1 MEFSPCP
8 FTITIPIPIPC
19 HASIAVLASCF
30 SFFFFF
36 RPFGICAILHAL
48 QLPCPAPPNISR
60 PFSALI
66 SQLLMHRGKCLRPG
80 HPSVSREA
88 VGCVSAVV
96 HWWCP
101 RVGYVVLG
109 KVYLFRYM
117 YLHLI
122 LYRHPSAAECRISHS
137 KRSACED
144 NPVKIAICAGQVSGY
159 FLNKKNCLL
168 KIAVINLCKSKI
180 KGVLLLNIIYQQYIY
195 IYIL

>member
-48 QLPCPAPPNISR
+48 QLPCPAPSNISR

-109 KVYLFRYM
+109 ESVSVSVYVSVSDSV
-117 YLHLI
+117 
-122 LYRHPSAAECRISHS
+122 SA
-137 KRSACED
+137 SASASFSSWVPHFPFE
-144 NPVKIAICAGQVSGY
+144 AIG
-159 FLNKKNCLL
+159 LRR
-168 KIAVINLCKSKI
+168 
-180 KGVLLLNIIYQQYIY
+180 
-195 IYIL
+195 